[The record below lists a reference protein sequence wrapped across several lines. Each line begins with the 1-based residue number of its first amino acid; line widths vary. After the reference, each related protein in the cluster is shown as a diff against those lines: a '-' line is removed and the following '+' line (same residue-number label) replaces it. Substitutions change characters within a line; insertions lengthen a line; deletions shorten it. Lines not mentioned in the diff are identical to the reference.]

1 MYVFETNLYFG
12 TTLSKMKILYHKM
25 YHFASDK
32 YQNMNMKI
40 NINQCIWPKFES
52 DIGQGGTETRDG
64 KDSLEK

>member
-1 MYVFETNLYFG
+1 
-12 TTLSKMKILYHKM
+12 M